1 MSPLLVED
9 VLFFLTCTRF
19 LFFKKKKVKLTGMTT
34 TKRRICLSDVD
45 KRVSALKCMTL
56 ANEEQK
62 KERTMAETVN
72 QIMPRMTEEY
82 IRGAIIAAKLKGDS
96 SVCLISTKCSGLDDP
111 TIMFYRRFDE
121 HPESVKERI
130 ESLIDTNS
138 MCVVVDKDFIT
149 NFEVSLCWGH
159 FMYRPMICLSRPCD
173 VVLKTM
179 LASSLALL
187 LFLCVCT
194 FF

>member
-1 MSPLLVED
+1 
-9 VLFFLTCTRF
+9 
-19 LFFKKKKVKLTGMTT
+19 MTT
-34 TKRRICLSDVD
+34 TKKRICLSDVD
-45 KRVSALKCMTL
+45 KRVNALKCVAL
-56 ANEEQK
+56 AEKEQET
-62 KERTMAETVN
+62 ERLMADRVN
-72 QIMPRMTEEY
+72 QMMLILTEEY
-82 IRGAIIAAKLKGDS
+82 IREKIIAAKLRGDS
-96 SVCLISTKCSGLDDP
+96 SVRLLYAKCSDQDDP
-111 TIMFYRRFDE
+111 TPMFYRQFDE

-138 MCVVVDKDFIT
+138 MCVVVDKDFVKR
-149 NFEVSLCWGH
+149 FEVSLCWGH

-179 LASSLALL
+179 CASSLTLL

>member
-1 MSPLLVED
+1 
-9 VLFFLTCTRF
+9 
-19 LFFKKKKVKLTGMTT
+19 MTT
-34 TKRRICLSDVD
+34 TKKRICLEDVD
-45 KRVSALKCMTL
+45 KRVSALKCVAL

-72 QIMPRMTEEY
+72 HIMPRLTEEY

-96 SVCLISTKCSGLDDP
+96 SVCLVSTKCSGLDDP

-149 NFEVSLCWGH
+149 SFEVSLCWGH
-159 FMYRPMICLSRPCD
+159 FMYRPMVCLSSHCN
-173 VVLKTM
+173 VILTTM
-179 LASSLALL
+179 YASSFTLL
-187 LFLCVCT
+187 LFLFVYH
-194 FF
+194 FLK

>member
-1 MSPLLVED
+1 
-9 VLFFLTCTRF
+9 
-19 LFFKKKKVKLTGMTT
+19 MTT
-34 TKRRICLSDVD
+34 TKKRICLSDVD

-72 QIMPRMTEEY
+72 EIMPRITEEY
-82 IRGAIIAAKLKGDS
+82 IRGAIIAAELKGDS
-96 SVCLISTKCSGLDDP
+96 SVCLISTQCSGLDDP

-138 MCVVVDKDFIT
+138 MCVVVDKDRIRR
-149 NFEVSLCWGH
+149 FEVSLCWGH
-159 FMYRPMICLSRPCD
+159 FMYRPMVCLSRPCD
-173 VVLKTM
+173 VVLGTM
-179 LASSLALL
+179 LASLLTLL
-187 LFLCVCT
+187 LFLCVYH
-194 FF
+194 FFK